1 MAAKHSVPEE
11 QWDRLPKPVQD
22 QWLLETSLGA
32 PTEELKQ
39 ILRWCLL
46 DGVEPVPGTRW
57 MQ

>member
-1 MAAKHSVPEE
+1 MINYMTAE
-11 QWDRLPKPVQD
+11 QWDRLPKAVQD
-22 QWLLETSLGA
+22 QWKLETSLGA

-39 ILRWCLL
+39 IMRWCLL